1 MIVNRLKDLAMA
13 TICKRQIGKT
23 TKLIQMCK
31 ELNGVF
37 ICANS
42 CLAKKI
48 SEQYGVKAVS
58 KEHNLRGMTGPFIL
72 DHYVVE
78 LEFYNAA
85 SEIEKLRNENQKLR
99 EAIKFYSQKDNFCL
113 YDDISEAEWKD
124 NWIGERYSQFV
135 LSPIGRKAREALNE
149 SEEG

>member
-1 MIVNRLKDLAMA
+1 MTEKQKPGIYVSYNGIMNFDITNGEHLIIKGNGTGSKDGIPIIFEYVTQL
-13 TICKRQIGKT
+13 
-23 TKLIQMCK
+23 
-31 ELNGVF
+31 
-37 ICANS
+37 
-42 CLAKKI
+42 
-48 SEQYGVKAVS
+48 EQ
-58 KEHNLRGMTGPFIL
+58 
-72 DHYVVE
+72 
-78 LEFYNAA
+78 
-85 SEIEKLRNENQKLR
+85 ENQKLR